1 MLNTAPDP
9 ATDATWKR
17 LADFIFELGMLRR
30 TPRTGYQFLRSGAE
44 NVAEHSFRT
53 AMIGY
58 ILARRAG
65 ADVPR
70 TVFLCLFHD
79 VHEARIGD
87 FNYVNRI
94 YNTSN
99 PELALTHAM
108 EGTGL
113 REEAL
118 ALWRELEAGETLE
131 SHLAQDAD
139 QLDFI
144 ANLKEEQ
151 DMGNP
156 YAPKWLK
163 HAVLRLKT
171 DAAREL
177 AQAVL
182 RTDQSGWWFDR
193 PDESWWRRGNGTP
206 QSPQV
211 DDKA

>member
-1 MLNTAPDP
+1 MLNTEPDSL
-9 ATDATWKR
+9 ATMDRTWRR
-17 LADFIFELGMLRR
+17 LADFVFELGMLRK
-30 TPRTGYQFLRSGAE
+30 TPRTGYQFLGSGAE

-58 ILARRAG
+58 ILARTAG
-65 ADVPR
+65 ADVAR

-99 PELALTHAM
+99 PVLAITHAL

-118 ALWRELEAGETLE
+118 GLWHELEAGETLE
-131 SHLAQDAD
+131 SRLAQDAD

-151 DMGNP
+151 DLGNP
-156 YAPKWLK
+156 YASKWLE

-171 DAAREL
+171 DPALEL
-177 AQAVL
+177 ARAIQT
-182 RTDQSGWWFDR
+182 TDQSDWWFVK
-193 PDESWWRRGNGTP
+193 PDESWWRKGNGKP
-206 QSPQV
+206 RP
-211 DDKA
+211 

>member
-1 MLNTAPDP
+1 MLNTEPEAKPMADQ
-9 ATDATWKR
+9 TWQR
-17 LADFIFELGMLRR
+17 LADFVFELGMLRK
-30 TPRTGYQFLRSGAE
+30 TPRTGYQFLGSGAE

-58 ILARRAG
+58 MLARKCD
-65 ADVPR
+65 ADVAR

-99 PELALTHAM
+99 PVLAITHAL

-113 REEAL
+113 RQEAL
-118 ALWRELEAGETLE
+118 ELWHELEAGVTLE
-131 SHLAQDAD
+131 SRLAQDAD

-144 ANLKEEQ
+144 ANLKEEL
-151 DMGNP
+151 DLGNP
-156 YAPKWLK
+156 YASKWLE

-171 DAAREL
+171 DPALEL
-177 AQAVL
+177 ARAIQT
-182 RTDQSGWWFDR
+182 TDQSDWWFVR
-193 PDESWWRRGNGTP
+193 PDESWWRKGNGKP
-206 QSPQV
+206 RP
-211 DDKA
+211 

>member
-1 MLNTAPDP
+1 MLNTEPEAAVVADQ
-9 ATDATWKR
+9 TWKR
-17 LADFIFELGMLRR
+17 LADFVFELGMLRR
-30 TPRTGYQFLRSGAE
+30 TPRTGYQFLGSGAE

-65 ADVPR
+65 ADVAR

-94 YNTSN
+94 YNTSD
-99 PELALTHAM
+99 PVLAFTHAL

-113 REEAL
+113 REEVL
-118 ALWRELEAGETLE
+118 DMWRELEAGETPE
-131 SHLAQDAD
+131 AKLAQDAD

-151 DMGNP
+151 DLGNP
-156 YAPKWLK
+156 YAAKWLA
-163 HAVLRLKT
+163 HALPR
-171 DAAREL
+171 
-177 AQAVL
+177 L
-182 RTDQSGWWFDR
+182 RTDVAREFAAVIRETDQSEWWFAR
-193 PDESWWRRGNGTP
+193 PDESWWRKGNGKRR
-206 QSPQV
+206 S
-211 DDKA
+211 

>member
-1 MLNTAPDP
+1 MLNTEPEAVPETRQHP
-9 ATDATWKR
+9 MKR

-44 NVAEHSFRT
+44 NVSEHSFRT

-65 ADVPR
+65 ADVAR

-87 FNYVNRI
+87 FNYVSRI

-99 PELALTHAM
+99 PVLALTHAL

-113 REEAL
+113 RSEAL
-118 ALWRELEAGETLE
+118 EYWSELEAGETLE
-131 SHLAQDAD
+131 ARLAQDAD
-139 QLDFI
+139 QLDFV
-144 ANLKEEQ
+144 ASLKEEL

-156 YAPKWLK
+156 YAAKWLA
-163 HAVLRLKT
+163 HALRRLRT
-171 DAAREL
+171 DTAREL
-177 AQAVL
+177 ACALQS
-182 RTDQSGWWFDR
+182 TDQSDWWFAR
-193 PDESWWRRGNGTP
+193 PDESWWRKGNGSSRT
-206 QSPQV
+206 
-211 DDKA
+211 

>member
-1 MLNTAPDP
+1 MLNTEPEAAIVADP
-9 ATDATWKR
+9 TWKR
-17 LADFIFELGMLRR
+17 LADFVFELGMLRR
-30 TPRTGYQFLRSGAE
+30 TPRTGYQFLGSGAE

-65 ADVPR
+65 ADVAR

-94 YNTSN
+94 YNTSD
-99 PELALTHAM
+99 PVLAFTHAL

-113 REEAL
+113 REEVL
-118 ALWRELEAGETLE
+118 DMWRELEAGETLE
-131 SHLAQDAD
+131 AKLAQDAD

-151 DMGNP
+151 DLGNP
-156 YAPKWLK
+156 YAAKWLT
-163 HAVLRLKT
+163 HALPR
-171 DAAREL
+171 
-177 AQAVL
+177 L
-182 RTDQSGWWFDR
+182 RTDVAREFAAVIRETDQSEWWFAR
-193 PDESWWRRGNGTP
+193 PDESWWRKGNGKRR
-206 QSPQV
+206 S
-211 DDKA
+211 

>member
-1 MLNTAPDP
+1 MLNTAPETTRTVDH
-9 ATDATWKR
+9 AWKR

-30 TPRTGYQFLRSGAE
+30 TPRTGYQFLGSGAE

-58 ILARRAG
+58 MLARRAG
-65 ADVPR
+65 ADVSR

-99 PELALTHAM
+99 PELALTHAL

-113 REEAL
+113 REEVL
-118 ALWRELEAGETLE
+118 GMWRELEAGESLE
-131 SHLAQDAD
+131 ARLAQDAD

-144 ANLKEEQ
+144 ANLKEEK
-151 DMGNP
+151 DLGNP
-156 YAPKWLK
+156 YAEKWLL
-163 HAVLRLKT
+163 HAVPRLQT
-171 DAAREL
+171 EWAHQL
-177 AQAVL
+177 AVSVL
-182 RTDQSGWWFDR
+182 GTDQSDWWFVR
-193 PDESWWRRGNGTP
+193 PDESWWRRGNGKP
-206 QSPQV
+206 SSE
-211 DDKA
+211 